1 MCSSTFQFSVYPSI
15 GWVFICPENSGQ
27 ITFRPSTQVSAF
39 CIIVVSLKICSLLLL
54 YKLNDIVYSES
65 WFFFCKLN
73 NRQRVTETLPKV
85 ICHHT
90 KLSAIARQQHTTTS
104 PYFLFSLLWPGK
116 LYRVVHSSSISH
128 WHIQNRTYLVQKTVR
143 PNQTIRSCQTDLM
156 LVIMGTR
163 RALGEMNTIRKPGRP
178 KGSKDGPRRPD
189 AQPRGRPKKTGY
201 QRFSH
206 LRFLSPAQLSA
217 CHICAC
223 VFFYWL
229 RTIFTHTAAYR
240 VFPSIGWVF

>member
-1 MCSSTFQFSVYPSI
+1 M
-15 GWVFICPENSGQ
+15 
-27 ITFRPSTQVSAF
+27 
-39 CIIVVSLKICSLLLL
+39 VSLKICSLLLL

-178 KGSKDGPRRPD
+178 KGSKDGPRHPD
-189 AQPRGRPKKTGY
+189 AQPWSRPKKTG
-201 QRFSH
+201 S
-206 LRFLSPAQLSA
+206 S
-217 CHICAC
+217 
-223 VFFYWL
+223 
-229 RTIFTHTAAYR
+229 T
-240 VFPSIGWVF
+240 VFPSIGSSISTTSSAVTSARACFLLT